1 MEYVWE
7 YEYCSCQV
15 TTYLAHSQKEGPF
28 MQDHAFR
35 TMAGEEFNSNLKYS
49 IVVLERKLELLSIMD
64 NSAYHC

>member
-1 MEYVWE
+1 
-7 YEYCSCQV
+7 
-15 TTYLAHSQKEGPF
+15 